1 MAATTKPAA
10 KAKADPTICRW
21 GKGRYLSPA
30 TAKACA
36 NPKAPKRELCAEHEL
51 AYRAAKKKA
60 HPVAPRATPAGRQNH
75 SEAPSPRE

>member
-1 MAATTKPAA
+1 MAATTKPAP

-30 TAKACA
+30 NAKACA
-36 NPKAPKRELCAEHEL
+36 NPKAPKRELCADHEV

-60 HPVAPRATPAGRQNH
+60 GASARQSHAEATATV
-75 SEAPSPRE
+75 S